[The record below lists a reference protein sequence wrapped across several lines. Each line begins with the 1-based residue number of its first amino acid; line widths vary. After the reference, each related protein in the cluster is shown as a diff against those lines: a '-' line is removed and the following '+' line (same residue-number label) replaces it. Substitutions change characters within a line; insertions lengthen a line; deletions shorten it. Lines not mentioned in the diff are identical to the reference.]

1 MNINAVR
8 TVLLALETGS
18 LSAAGL
24 KLGVP
29 PSTISRRIKELEAEL
44 GQRLIVRG
52 GRGISAVE
60 QAQDTLL
67 KLKEVVRAVDDCY
80 IDKASR
86 NRLRVTATLEMSISI
101 LPEATTKFQEQF
113 PETVVEIVGDD
124 NLLGLVE
131 ADFDLAI
138 RSGPLKESNL
148 VARKLRS
155 GGLLLA
161 AAPDLANEIEDV
173 RDLEKAAFAHMTG
186 RSLGLSGQFKGQPF
200 NVTPRAKVSANTFT
214 ALLPSVI
221 AGLAYAEM
229 PGHIANPLIEC
240 GRLVQ
245 LSQFKLDTVPL
256 HALYPKHHKNE
267 PALNVL
273 IDLVEKV
280 LCA

>member
-29 PSTISRRIKELEAEL
+29 PSTISRRIKELEADL

-101 LPEATTKFQEQF
+101 LPEVTAKFQEQF

-138 RSGPLKESNL
+138 RAGPLKESNL

-161 AAPDLANEIEDV
+161 AAPDLANEIENV

-229 PGHIANPLIEC
+229 PGHIANPLIER
-240 GRLVQ
+240 GTLVQ
-245 LSQFKLDTVPL
+245 LSQFELDTVPL

-267 PALNVL
+267 PAINAL
-273 IDLVEKV
+273 IDLVENA